1 MVSNGR
7 VRIRYQVCC
16 RGSAAVV
23 ACRCRGRVPPRVGCA
38 HAGARMK
45 QAPGMSGGRGYGGIF
60 HVSGEPE
67 WHEEEIVSKKLGV
80 SAVVQQGGASV
91 L

>member
-1 MVSNGR
+1 
-7 VRIRYQVCC
+7 
-16 RGSAAVV
+16 
-23 ACRCRGRVPPRVGCA
+23 
-38 HAGARMK
+38 MK